1 MTSENINIGMCNVY
15 FDTANSRGLRKLGP
29 QHSCNYNNSNNN
41 NNHKKRETNE
51 KKWRASGTE
60 HRTDGA
66 TAYAVAIIEM
76 CFWVQTDVSDL
87 WMKLWWYKS
96 KHSRKQACPHGFCE
110 LSTVNAT

>member
-41 NNHKKRETNE
+41 NNNHKKRETNE
-51 KKWRASGTE
+51 RRRKKLRASGTE

-76 CFWVQTDVSDL
+76 CF
-87 WMKLWWYKS
+87 
-96 KHSRKQACPHGFCE
+96 
-110 LSTVNAT
+110 